1 MLELQLPDMRCRYS
15 SWRSNSSRSGT
26 GGELLR
32 RFMDEEASRPS
43 NWFFQLRIWQ
53 SSWFL
58 RHATRPKHSL
68 KLNPESVPWVPVRTS
83 FLANNTFV
91 LTKALVAGRGLGG
104 AQLPQIDAELADGSL
119 VQIMPDY
126 EYAPLEVH
134 AVVPT
139 SQFVPAK
146 VRAFMDYLKTA
157 VGKII

>member
-58 RHATRPKHSL
+58 RHPTRPKHSL
-68 KLNPESVPWVPVRTS
+68 NLNPKSVPWVMTADTCERSYGFARRETHPILDPEPSGVR
-83 FLANNTFV
+83 LQA
-91 LTKALVAGRGLGG
+91 
-104 AQLPQIDAELADGSL
+104 
-119 VQIMPDY
+119 
-126 EYAPLEVH
+126 
-134 AVVPT
+134 
-139 SQFVPAK
+139 SQSHEHC
-146 VRAFMDYLKTA
+146 
-157 VGKII
+157 